1 MEIIWHY
8 LINQFLSATAGNYK
22 KMLKLSNYHDAYLL
36 KMMTDNP
43 ADPDWNLLYNRYH
56 PYHEV
61 YNTEYTKWKTAGGI
75 QKGQT
80 LNLDQ
85 LLILLISKVSKW
97 DVQLQNISGFEK
109 GTTNYTT
116 IFPQGH
122 KPLTKGAKTA
132 RINAVKVLGENM
144 TSFALTNPAIAI
156 IKSEVDTYYTN
167 IDTAR
172 DTQEGAKGGTQQKSE
187 ELELKRK
194 AVGTEQYRDL
204 GFLINKGAEVPLMIA
219 PFFELQI
226 LREHDQ
232 VVFTG
237 ILDANE
243 NEAILI
249 HSFVSD
255 DELELEI
262 TGGTSVPTSL
272 QIAFYLATTPGGT
285 NSTPVYVQVNNG
297 KLLIQASAFGIT
309 NWGTHR
315 HLTAI
320 NNSGSEVH
328 YKVELL

>member
-1 MEIIWHY
+1 MEVIWHY

-22 KMLKLSNYHDAYLL
+22 KALKLSNYHDAYLL
-36 KMMTDNP
+36 KMLTDNP
-43 ADPDWNLLYNRYH
+43 ADPDWSMLYNRYH
-56 PYHEV
+56 PFHELFV
-61 YNTEYTKWKTAGGI
+61 AEYTKWKTAGGI

-85 LLILLISKVSKW
+85 LLLLLISKVSRW
-97 DVQLQNISGFEK
+97 DVQLQNITDFEK

-144 TSFALTNPAIAI
+144 TSFALTNPAIALL
-156 IKSEVDTYYTN
+156 KSEIDTYYTT

-187 ELELKRK
+187 QVETKRIDI
-194 AVGTEQYRDL
+194 AIEQYRDL
-204 GFLINKGAEVPLMIA
+204 GYLMNKGAETPLMIA
-219 PFFELQI
+219 PFFELQV

-232 VVFTG
+232 VLFTG
-237 ILDANE
+237 ILDPGE

-262 TGGTSVPTSL
+262 TGGATVPSSL
-272 QIAFYLATTPGGT
+272 QIAFYLSTTPGGT

-297 KLLIQASAFGIT
+297 KLLIQASAFGIS

-320 NNSGSEVH
+320 NNSASEVH